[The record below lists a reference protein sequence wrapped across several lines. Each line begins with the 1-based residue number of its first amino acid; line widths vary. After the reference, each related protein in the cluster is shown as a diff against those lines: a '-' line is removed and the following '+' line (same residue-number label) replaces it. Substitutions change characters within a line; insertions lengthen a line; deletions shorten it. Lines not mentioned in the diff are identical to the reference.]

1 MTRNKENSKT
11 PDDLKYAERNL
22 IMSRSGVM
30 SQKYNVFMTTAE
42 QLEEIQLVFL
52 PPHDGT
58 KRFEIDLLCMLNISK
73 CYEAKHFGTT

>member
-42 QLEEIQLVFL
+42 QLEEIQLVVF
-52 PPHDGT
+52 
-58 KRFEIDLLCMLNISK
+58 S
-73 CYEAKHFGTT
+73 

>member
-1 MTRNKENSKT
+1 MGHWLPISDTPKLMTRNKENSKT

-42 QLEEIQLVFL
+42 QLEEIQLVVF
-52 PPHDGT
+52 
-58 KRFEIDLLCMLNISK
+58 S
-73 CYEAKHFGTT
+73 